1 MAFIHVPVPEY
12 AELESGFA
20 QGVRLEGTTSA
31 VENDGFFEVFRERGG
46 THLFAGH
53 DHNNNFITEYRGV
66 TLGYMTKSSY
76 NCYFTFDVLGGT
88 LLTLD
93 QDNQVRE
100 EILSF

>member
-1 MAFIHVPVPEY
+1 M
-12 AELESGFA
+12 
-20 QGVRLEGTTSA
+20 
-31 VENDGFFEVFRERGG
+31 ENDGFFEVFRERGG

-76 NCYFTFDVLGGT
+76 NCYFDFDVLGGT